1 MYLHLGEETVVRDKS
16 IIGIFDLE
24 ITSQSKITQN
34 FLANE
39 EKKRNVIN
47 VSEELPRSFIVC
59 SENKKNTTYISQ
71 ISSQTLTRRSKNA
84 TNYE

>member
-1 MYLHLGEETVVRDKS
+1 MYLHLGEETVIRDEN

-24 ITSQSKITQN
+24 ITSQSKITRN
-34 FLANE
+34 FLEHE
-39 EKKRNVIN
+39 EKQKNVVN

-59 SENKKNTTYISQ
+59 SEKGKNTTYISQ

-84 TNYE
+84 ANFE